1 MKNVNVVIMGKT
13 GVGKSTLVNAVFK
26 RKLAKTGVGAAIT
39 IKNEKYNQLV
49 SYIKRKTNYATIIP
63 VLCMDWETDVGIK
76 KSYGIDD
83 LVSEVLRE

>member
-39 IKNEKYNQLV
+39 IKNEKYNNRVYFRGQPIDLTGIV
-49 SYIKRKTNYATIIP
+49 KKCA
-63 VLCMDWETDVGIK
+63 VGEYP
-76 KSYGIDD
+76 KSEID
-83 LVSEVLRE
+83 RYQAP